1 LPFLDQERNNNRRSV
16 RAEGKKTSFFSI
28 FFQLLLLHSRL
39 RREAV
44 MAAAASPLAPHRSPP
59 SCDPPQEK
67 EESSCPSEEQAKDS
81 SPCPT
86 SSSLAADAAL
96 VVAEAEAP
104 LRWAPPRE
112 RWALRKLPQSKEM
125 GPEQLE
131 KALKTAF
138 EWSPAL
144 SEELGGVLL
153 SLSPPSKRGGDPA
166 EREARRCL
174 AACLR
179 SAAFLTSGDC
189 EQALRVR
196 LLVRFLF

>member
-1 LPFLDQERNNNRRSV
+1 
-16 RAEGKKTSFFSI
+16 
-28 FFQLLLLHSRL
+28 
-39 RREAV
+39 
-44 MAAAASPLAPHRSPP
+44 
-59 SCDPPQEK
+59 
-67 EESSCPSEEQAKDS
+67 
-81 SPCPT
+81 
-86 SSSLAADAAL
+86 
-96 VVAEAEAP
+96 VAEAEAP

-138 EWSPAL
+138 EGSPAL